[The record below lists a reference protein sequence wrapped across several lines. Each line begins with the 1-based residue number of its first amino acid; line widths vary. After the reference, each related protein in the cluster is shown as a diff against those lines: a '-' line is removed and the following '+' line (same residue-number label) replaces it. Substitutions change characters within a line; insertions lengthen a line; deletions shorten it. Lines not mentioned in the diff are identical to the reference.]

1 MRDDEAKKSLLE
13 HLEEL
18 RHRII
23 VVAIAILM
31 ASAIGFALSEPVIV
45 LLQTPL
51 PVAANLVYH
60 SVSEPFTTRL
70 TLALMIG
77 LSLAMPVILYELWAF
92 ITPGL
97 TRSERRLVWPLLGV
111 ALVLFAL
118 GLGLAYL
125 LIPLAVRFLL
135 DFALPGVDPL
145 LGLAGYVSFVTTF
158 MLTFGLALQFPIV
171 LYMLAKLGIFSYAFL
186 SRRRR
191 EAILLIVLGAMIITP
206 GDILIGSVA
215 LAVVMYGLFELTLQ
229 LIRRLGR

>member
-1 MRDDEAKKSLLE
+1 MSLLE
-13 HLEEL
+13 HLEEI

-23 VVAIAILM
+23 VVAIAILV
-31 ASAIGFALSEPVIV
+31 ASTIGFALSAPVIV
-45 LLQTPL
+45 LLQAPL
-51 PVAANLVYH
+51 PEAAKLVYA

-77 LSLAMPVILYELWAF
+77 ISLAMPVILYELWAF
-92 ITPGL
+92 VTPGL
-97 TRSERRLVWPLLGV
+97 TRNERRLVWPLLGV

-145 LGLAGYVSFVTTF
+145 LTLAGYVSFVTTF

-171 LYMLAKLGIFSYAFL
+171 LYMLAKLGVFSYAFL

-191 EAILLIVLGAMIITP
+191 EAILLIVFSAMIITP

-229 LIRRLGR
+229 LIRRLDR